1 MPACAVEDG
10 RKLTG
15 DFDADLWIFCELFR
29 LDGTFRRREVRTPA
43 GVRCALLYLDG
54 MVSGETVHEAVI
66 RPLLTSGEPAGDP
79 ALWLCETV
87 LYAADVKP
95 CDRVRDLLRAMLY
108 GDSVLLVGGAGT
120 ALVINTKGF
129 RTRGISEPENE
140 AVQKGPREGFDEIAM
155 LNLSQ
160 LRRRLQTPDLA
171 VEILRVGRRTDTMV
185 FVCYLESL
193 AGARLV
199 REVKRRLG
207 EISIDGILDAN
218 YIAELTRDHPFSL
231 FETAG
236 SSERPDVIASKLLE
250 GRVALIVDGTPMVLT
265 VPYLFCENFQSD
277 EDYYL
282 NFWVS
287 SMGRFLRY
295 VCFFLTVSVPALY
308 LALLTR
314 HTRLLPTY
322 LLLSAAESRAG
333 VPFSSLVECLV
344 LILILEIL
352 GETGAPDAAG
362 SGAHAEHCRGT
373 GGRAG
378 GSGGAAGQR
387 TDADCGGTVRHC
399 GADGSAFARRGD
411 LRTRGNGAPGGGF
424 GVAGVFFGTDGHCR
438 PPDGSAQLRRAVSVH
453 AGAPGSAGAEGH
465 GLAAPLALHANTS
478 CVFAQ
483 SGAAERGAQT
493 CGMIAFSAL

>member
-15 DFDADLWIFCELFR
+15 DFDADLRIFCELFR

-54 MVSGETVHEAVI
+54 MVNGETAHEAVI

-352 GETGAPDAAG
+352 GETGARMPQGLGHTLSIVGGLVVGQAAVEARLVSAPMLIVVALSGIAGLMVPRLRGAVIYGRVGMVLLAAG
-362 SGAHAEHCRGT
+362 LGLPGCFLGLTVIAVRLTGLHSFGVPYLSTLEHPDLQGLKDTVWRLPWRFMRT
-373 GGRAG
+373 RPAFSRNRVRQRGGR
-378 GSGGAAGQR
+378 
-387 TDADCGGTVRHC
+387 
-399 GADGSAFARRGD
+399 
-411 LRTRGNGAPGGGF
+411 
-424 GVAGVFFGTDGHCR
+424 
-438 PPDGSAQLRRAVSVH
+438 RRA
-453 AGAPGSAGAEGH
+453 E
-465 GLAAPLALHANTS
+465 
-478 CVFAQ
+478 
-483 SGAAERGAQT
+483 
-493 CGMIAFSAL
+493 